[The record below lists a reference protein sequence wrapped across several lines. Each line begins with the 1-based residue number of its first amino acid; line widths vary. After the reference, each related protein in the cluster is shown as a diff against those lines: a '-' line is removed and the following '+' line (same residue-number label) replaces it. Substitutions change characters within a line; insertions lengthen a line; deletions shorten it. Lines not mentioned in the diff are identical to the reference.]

1 MDELL
6 KGRLLMTQTAQ
17 ALSADEKRWRMVNA
31 TMRRNGYAP
40 DALIETLHTVQ
51 NAYGYL
57 DDTTLRSVA
66 RELHLPLSK
75 VYGVATFYHAFTLKP
90 EGRHRCILCEGTAC
104 YIKGSQAILQ
114 AVTRTY
120 HIAPGETTEDSEL
133 SLLTARCLG
142 SCSLAP
148 AAILDEDVVGN
159 LTPERTLAALEG
171 LTKS

>member
-1 MDELL
+1 
-6 KGRLLMTQTAQ
+6 MTQSAPV
-17 ALSADEKRWRMVNA
+17 LSTEEKRRRMIIA
-31 TMRRNGYAP
+31 TMRKNGYTP

-57 DDTTLRSVA
+57 DSAELRFVA
-66 RELHLPLSK
+66 SELHLPQSL

-90 EGRHRCILCEGTAC
+90 EGHHRCILCQGTAC

-114 AVTRTY
+114 AVTKAY
-120 HIAPGETTEDSEL
+120 QIAPGETTEDGEI

-148 AAILDEDVVGN
+148 AAILDEEVVGN
-159 LTPERTLAALEG
+159 LTPERTLATLKG
-171 LTKS
+171 WTR

>member
-1 MDELL
+1 MV
-6 KGRLLMTQTAQ
+6 QSAP
-17 ALSADEKRWRMVNA
+17 ALSADEKRRRMVIG

-51 NAYGYL
+51 SAFGYL
-57 DDTTLRSVA
+57 DDTSLRFVA
-66 RELHLPLSK
+66 HELHIPLSK

-90 EGRHRCILCEGTAC
+90 EGRHRCIVCLGTAC
-104 YIKGSQAILQ
+104 YIKGSQSILQ
-114 AVTRTY
+114 AITKDY
-120 HIAPGETTEDSEL
+120 HITPGETTEDGEL

-148 AAILDEDVVGN
+148 AAILDENVVGN
-159 LTPERTLAALEG
+159 LTPEHALAELEG